1 MLEVVERRQYNNRK
15 VMEFGVKPSV
25 KMKNKRS
32 EMLNLR
38 MKWFV
43 ME

>member
-1 MLEVVERRQYNNRK
+1 VLEVVERWQYNNRK
-15 VMEFGVKPSV
+15 VMEFGVKLSV
-25 KMKNKRS
+25 KMKNERS
-32 EMLNLR
+32 ELLNLR

>member
-1 MLEVVERRQYNNRK
+1 
-15 VMEFGVKPSV
+15 MEFGVKPSV
-25 KMKNKRS
+25 KMKNERR